1 MNNTT
6 NLAIAAIL
14 FAAILVAGATFS
26 ATTTRQQHL
35 LIRRRKAETKIVKM
49 AIQLHSTNA
58 TEHNEQPPLYY
69 FLTLTHH
76 FLSFKPVQWIVYL
89 ITNFT
94 EVYDIFKVC
103 VQLQLLCGNVRS
115 RKND

>member
-26 ATTTRQQHL
+26 STTTYQQHL

-76 FLSFKPVQWIVYL
+76 FLRF
-89 ITNFT
+89 
-94 EVYDIFKVC
+94 
-103 VQLQLLCGNVRS
+103 
-115 RKND
+115 